1 MVYLNKSSDR
11 IKVVDVR
18 DDLADVVVVTFDEN
32 SGVGLVESHPSSQH
46 RHQVLVRHLHDLDEL
61 GEDRMLADGDDRDHR
76 PDVRNSLSR
85 WDATWWPE
93 TFNKLNSG
101 SKISNNSFL
110 VHKRSVP
117 CLKVSFAKPKPY

>member
-18 DDLADVVVVTFDEN
+18 DDLADVVVVAFDEN
-32 SGVGLVESHPSSQH
+32 SGVGLMESHPSSQH

-85 WDATWWPE
+85 WDATCWPE
-93 TFNKLNSG
+93 TFHKLSAVQRFQ
-101 SKISNNSFL
+101 KTLFL
-110 VHKRSVP
+110 VH
-117 CLKVSFAKPKPY
+117 